1 MPGQTPDWMLFA
13 SLAGSPLRTTP
24 APQPAAER
32 EVIRM
37 TDEALVVLVI
47 GVATLM
53 VAIVGLVIKLVEL
66 GRR

>member
-1 MPGQTPDWMLFA
+1 
-13 SLAGSPLRTTP
+13 
-24 APQPAAER
+24 
-32 EVIRM
+32 M